1 MLKRH
6 QRLVWKEVRFL
17 TRKRQVFSYWLFTMY
32 YIEQYPNRL
41 FHQFSYH
48 IPLLVS
54 KRAVVR
60 HKVKR
65 ILLYN
70 LEARILHLDFWNMYY
85 KWFITL
91 NKSKLSQLLAF
102 LEKKDSTQ
110 LETYLVNEHEQ
121 FFSSFLKRL
130 WKKIK

>member
-17 TRKRQVFSYWLFTMY
+17 TRKRQIFSYWLFTMY

-65 ILLYN
+65 ILLRN
-70 LEARILHLDFWNMYY
+70 LEARILRLDFWNMYY

>member
-1 MLKRH
+1 LLKRH

-65 ILLYN
+65 ILLCN
-70 LEARILHLDFWNMYY
+70 LEARILPLDFWNMYY

>member
-65 ILLYN
+65 ILLRN
-70 LEARILHLDFWNMYY
+70 LEARILRLDFWNMYY

-91 NKSKLSQLLAF
+91 HKSKLSQLLAF

>member
-65 ILLYN
+65 ILLRN
-70 LEARILHLDFWNMYY
+70 LEARILRLDFWNMYY

>member
-32 YIEQYPNRL
+32 YVEQYPNRL

-48 IPLLVS
+48 VPLLVS

-65 ILLYN
+65 ILLRN
-70 LEARILHLDFWNMYY
+70 LETKILHLDFWNMYY